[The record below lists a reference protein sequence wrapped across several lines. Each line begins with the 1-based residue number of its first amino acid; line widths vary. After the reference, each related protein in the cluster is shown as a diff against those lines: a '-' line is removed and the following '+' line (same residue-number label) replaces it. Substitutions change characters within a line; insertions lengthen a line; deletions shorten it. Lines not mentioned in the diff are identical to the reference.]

1 MNAPDKQQELH
12 RCPRCNN
19 ESSLQQLKQTQYSCP
34 KCDLE
39 LAYLNLSPA
48 GTVQSVLGWLKSVD
62 DVIGERYVIRKVL
75 GKGGFATTY
84 LVEDKILNDRKRAI
98 KEIPSS
104 LFDEQESQFL
114 SKINH
119 PPIPDITDRFSTD
132 DMEYLVLKFGG
143 TKTLETER
151 ERHNGQIPFTHLRK
165 WMLQL
170 CDVMSY
176 LHAMDPPI
184 IHRDL
189 KPANILLDDHD
200 RIMLIDFGLAKE
212 SRPSEHTHLLACAT
226 SHGFSSPEQSMST
239 GTDQR
244 SDIYSLGATLYALLT
259 GVIPASA
266 NDRLVHGKKIV
277 PPSQLASN
285 IPPALEKNLLR
296 ALELNPDNR
305 QQSIDELAA
314 VFDALESPDST
325 SRRGQTT
332 LIDPSTK
339 PHQTVS
345 TAGIKLPKSQTKKT
359 TAHTVASQPA
369 AATLDQTKPGNK
381 SGLLIS
387 AGVLLLSLAL
397 GLGWYFMAKDTG
409 KPSSVDDLE
418 KQMATSPKQS
428 SEPSVITTPDA
439 TQSSDID
446 NPFLSNL
453 KNDGKGTAGS
463 IIKQQIEKE
472 KAQIRPVV
480 KQAARPNPV
489 AVATAKRKTMT
500 TTAAKPRQK
509 PVAKAKRKPK
519 FTIIH
524 KGTTKID

>member
-1 MNAPDKQQELH
+1 MNTPEKHQELH

-19 ESSLQQLKQTQYSCP
+19 ESSLQQLEQTQYRCHE
-34 KCDLE
+34 CELE

-48 GTVQSVLGWLKSVD
+48 GTVQSVLGWLKSVG

-98 KEIPSS
+98 KEIPTS
-104 LFDEQESQFL
+104 LFDEQELQFL

-119 PPIPDITDRFSTD
+119 PAIPDITDRFSTD
-132 DMEYLVLKFGG
+132 EMEYLVLKFGG
-143 TKTLETER
+143 SKTLETER
-151 ERHNGQIPFTHLRK
+151 ERHNGQIPFTNLRK
-165 WMLQL
+165 WTLQL

-176 LHAMDPPI
+176 LHALDPPI

-189 KPANILLDDHD
+189 KPANILLDDYD

-226 SHGFSSPEQSMST
+226 SHGFSSPEQAMST

-266 NDRLVHGKKIV
+266 NDRLMHGKMIV

-314 VFDALESPDST
+314 VIDALESSDSI

-332 LIDPSTK
+332 LIDPSSR

-345 TAGIKLPKSQTKKT
+345 TTGIKLPKSQTKKT
-359 TAHTVASQPA
+359 TAHAVANQHDISDSTQV
-369 AATLDQTKPGNK
+369 KKGNRT
-381 SGLLIS
+381 GLLIV
-387 AGVLLLSLAL
+387 AGVLVFSLVL
-397 GLGWYFMAKDTG
+397 GLGWFLMPAG
-409 KPSSVDDLE
+409 KEPPVNNLNN
-418 KQMATSPKQS
+418 QATTSPGQS
-428 SEPSVITTPDA
+428 TDPLIGTTSDT
-439 TQSSDID
+439 TQSSVKAK

-453 KNDGKGTAGS
+453 KKDNKGTAGN
-463 IIKQQIEKE
+463 IIKQHIDQE
-472 KAQIRPVV
+472 KAQPRAVV
-480 KQAARPNPV
+480 KSGINPDPV
-489 AVATAKRKTMT
+489 NVTSAQTAKTIP
-500 TTAAKPRQK
+500 APKPRQK
-509 PVAKAKRKPK
+509 QVTKAKSSSKPK

-524 KGTTKID
+524 KGTTKAY

>member
-1 MNAPDKQQELH
+1 MNDQDKQQELH
-12 RCPRCNN
+12 CCPRCNN
-19 ESSLQQLKQTQYSCP
+19 ESSLLQLEKTQYSCP
-34 KCDLE
+34 ECDLE

-48 GTVQSVLGWLKSVD
+48 GTVQSVLGWLKSVG

-98 KEIPSS
+98 KEIPAS

-119 PPIPDITDRFSTD
+119 PAIPDITDRFSTEE
-132 DMEYLVLKFGG
+132 MEYLVLKFGG
-143 TKTLETER
+143 SKTLETER
-151 ERHNGQIPFTHLRK
+151 ERHNGQIPFTNLRK

-176 LHAMDPPI
+176 LHTLDPPI

-226 SHGFSSPEQSMST
+226 SHGFSSPEQAMST

-259 GVIPASA
+259 GVTPASA
-266 NDRLVHGKKIV
+266 NDRLVQGKTIV

-285 IPPALEKNLLR
+285 IPPALEKTIFR
-296 ALELNPDNR
+296 ALELNPDSR
-305 QQSIDELAA
+305 QQSIDELAG
-314 VFDALESPDST
+314 VFDALESPDSP

-332 LIDPSTK
+332 LIDPNTQPNHS
-339 PHQTVS
+339 VS
-345 TAGIKLPKSQTKKT
+345 TTGIKLPKSATKKI
-359 TAHTVASQPA
+359 APYAVASQPVA
-369 AATLDQTKPGNK
+369 VVAPAKSGNK
-381 SGLLIS
+381 TGLLI
-387 AGVLLLSLAL
+387 ATGVLVISLAL
-397 GLGWYFMAKDTG
+397 GVGWYFMPRDVG
-409 KPSSVDDLE
+409 QSSPDNLE
-418 KQMATSPKQS
+418 NQMADKSKQQIDP
-428 SEPSVITTPDA
+428 SEMTAPET
-439 TQSSDID
+439 TQSSDIE

-453 KNDGKGTAGS
+453 KMDNKGTAGG
-463 IIKQQIEKE
+463 IIKQQMEKE
-472 KAQIRPVV
+472 RTQPRPVV
-480 KQAARPNPV
+480 KQAARLGPV
-489 AVATAKRKTMT
+489 AVTTAQRKIIP
-500 TTAAKPRQK
+500 AAKPRPK

-524 KGTTKID
+524 KGTTRVK

>member
-1 MNAPDKQQELH
+1 MNAPQQHQEQH
-12 RCPRCNN
+12 RCPRCAT
-19 ESSLQQLKQTQYSCP
+19 ESSLQQLEQTQYRCP
-34 KCDLE
+34 ECDLE

-48 GTVQSVLGWLKSVD
+48 GTVQSILGWLKPVG

-119 PPIPDITDRFSTD
+119 PAIPDITDRFSTD
-132 DMEYLVLKFGG
+132 EMEYLVLKFGG
-143 TKTLETER
+143 SKTLETER

-212 SRPSEHTHLLACAT
+212 SIPSEHTHLLACAT
-226 SHGFSSPEQSMST
+226 SHGFSSPEQAMST

-259 GVIPASA
+259 GVTPPSANERLVNGKMIIPA
-266 NDRLVHGKKIV
+266 
-277 PPSQLASN
+277 SQLASN
-285 IPPALEKNLLR
+285 IPPALENTLSR
-296 ALELNPDNR
+296 SLELNPDNR

-332 LIDPSTK
+332 LIDPSAR
-339 PHQTVS
+339 PHHTVS
-345 TAGIKLPKSQTKKT
+345 TAGIKLSKSGTKKT
-359 TAHTVASQPA
+359 TTHSAASQPA
-369 AATLDQTKPGNK
+369 TTAPEQVKPGNK
-381 SGLLIS
+381 KSLLIA
-387 AGVLLLSLAL
+387 AGVLALSLAL
-397 GLGWYFMAKDTG
+397 GLGWYMMSDETG
-409 KPSSVDDLE
+409 QSREDELPN
-418 KQMATSPKQS
+418 QMATKT
-428 SEPSVITTPDA
+428 EPSLDPPDDTAPEA
-439 TQSSDID
+439 TQSSNVA
-446 NPFLSNL
+446 NPFLS
-453 KNDGKGTAGS
+453 KFKKDDKGTAGN
-463 IIKQQIEKE
+463 IIKQQINQEKTQAPAVIYSAP
-472 KAQIRPVV
+472 KPVPDSV
-480 KQAARPNPV
+480 T
-489 AVATAKRKTMT
+489 TAKAKTIP
-500 TTAAKPRQK
+500 APKPRQE
-509 PVAKAKRKPK
+509 PVPQPKKSKPK

-524 KGTTKID
+524 KGTTKAY